1 MRRKSLKFSIVL
13 RRIPMSNSGELN
25 FVSDE
30 AQGSKRNENVV
41 VYVDLSASTD
51 NEVSRKIKESGG

>member
-1 MRRKSLKFSIVL
+1 MVV

-51 NEVSRKIKESGG
+51 NEVLRKIKESGT